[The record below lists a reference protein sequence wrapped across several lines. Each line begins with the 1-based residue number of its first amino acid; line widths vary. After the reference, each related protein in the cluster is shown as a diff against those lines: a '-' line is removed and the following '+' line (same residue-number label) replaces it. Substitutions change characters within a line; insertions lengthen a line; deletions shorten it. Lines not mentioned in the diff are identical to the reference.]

1 LQPISWRSQGEAL
14 KKLHGEKCV
23 KFDRILKAQWFAR
36 DSFKFEK
43 RYQLLILYS
52 LRQTILEPSLS
63 AAADQRNSQT
73 PQNQCE
79 RERVN
84 FSDES

>member
-1 LQPISWRSQGEAL
+1 MVLFGNR
-14 KKLHGEKCV
+14 KLLLRQTC
-23 KFDRILKAQWFAR
+23 FAR

-43 RYQLLILYS
+43 RRQLLILYS
-52 LRQTILEPSLS
+52 LCQTILEPWLS
-63 AAADQRNSQT
+63 AVADQRNSQT

-84 FSDES
+84 CSDGS